1 MNSFNEEIKTKENP
15 LQLLELALQEVL
27 ANGNNKKEAGFKE
40 AYPLI
45 EQNLAKKVPFKIVLE
60 KFNTAYG
67 YTLHPPRFRKLLR
80 DERKRRAEAGDEL
93 LCVTCG
99 QALNQNETVTEPSD
113 NMEVQ

>member
-1 MNSFNEEIKTKENP
+1 MTSIYEEVKTIENP
-15 LQLLELALQEVL
+15 LKFLERKLQEAL
-27 ANGNNKKEAGFKE
+27 AKGKNKKQDDFKE

-60 KFNTAYG
+60 TFNAAYG
-67 YTLHPPRFRKLLR
+67 HALHAPRFRKLLL

-99 QALNQNETVTEPSD
+99 QALNQNANVAEQSNDV
-113 NMEVQ
+113 EVQ